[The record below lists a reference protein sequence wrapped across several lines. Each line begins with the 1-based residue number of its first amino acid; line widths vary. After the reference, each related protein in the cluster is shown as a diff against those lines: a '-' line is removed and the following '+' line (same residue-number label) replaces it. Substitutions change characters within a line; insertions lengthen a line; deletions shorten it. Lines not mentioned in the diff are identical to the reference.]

1 MAETFT
7 HADQTQLVTQVY
19 DLTLEIET
27 AAQLSDWQRAA
38 RLARERSPM
47 LHAISATQA
56 PQSLALI
63 RRIQTLDAVRLAK
76 ARVTQEELAAEYR
89 TAIAAVGAAR
99 QYQQVGR
106 LF

>member
-1 MAETFT
+1 MAETFM

-19 DLTLEIET
+19 ELTLEIEA

-38 RLARERSPM
+38 RLASERSPM

-56 PQSLALI
+56 LPSLALI
-63 RRIQTLDAVRLAK
+63 RRIQTLDAVRLAE
-76 ARVTQEELAAEYR
+76 ARAAQAELAAEYR

-99 QYQQVGR
+99 QYQQVSR
-106 LF
+106 LL